1 MYYILILSIKIIF
14 KNQRDVIIIMDMSV
28 LTNETDIEQNRYIH
42 NYYNIILVLVT
53 VFVKYLTIKCFIP
66 IAVYSFYKFNC

>member
-28 LTNETDIEQNRYIH
+28 LTNETDIEQN
-42 NYYNIILVLVT
+42 
-53 VFVKYLTIKCFIP
+53 
-66 IAVYSFYKFNC
+66 